1 MQMLWCAEMI
11 TTVYPV
17 ATQWQLALEIG
28 SNETLVNVRPPS
40 VKMGPA
46 GGHA

>member
-1 MQMLWCAEMI
+1 MLWCAEMI

-28 SNETLVNVRPPS
+28 SNETSLLS
-40 VKMGPA
+40 QCES
-46 GGHA
+46 